1 MATDI
6 GTAYVQIVPSM
17 NGISGSISGL
27 MAPEASSAGSASG
40 VLLGSQLLGS
50 LKGALGV
57 AAVGAALKGLVDGV
71 GSCVT
76 EYANFDEAM
85 SQVAATM
92 GTSKD
97 QIGDL
102 TETAKEMGA
111 TTAFSADEAAQGL
124 NILAMAGLD
133 ADEQMAVLPEV
144 LNLASAGALDLES
157 SASYVTG
164 AIKGFGDSMD
174 NAQYYADLM
183 ANGATLANT
192 SVGDLGE
199 ALSGS
204 AATANSYGQ
213 DVDSVT
219 LSLLKLAE
227 QNVTGSE
234 ASTALNRAM
243 ADLYTPT
250 SSAKGALDELGVSCY
265 DASGEARDFN
275 DICDDLGTALA
286 GYDTETQNAYKDTIF
301 TTRGLQAYNKMSV
314 TSKEKTQEFSD
325 AIADSYGS
333 AAQQAQTQLDN
344 LNGDLTLFDSAV
356 SGLKIAIGEKF
367 DGICR
372 TFVQFGTDA
381 LGTFT
386 EVIDGTK
393 SIGDVLS
400 DVGNSIVDWF
410 SSIDWMGLAT
420 DVVSKIVN
428 GFATL
433 VQEVPATLANFATS
447 VTSYLEGVDWYAVGS
462 QVADFIINGIKNL
475 ISLVPGTIS
484 NFCRTITSFIQS
496 IDWHQVGSDIITFI
510 LNGIKALFTDVPA
523 AIGEFVESIK
533 TKITETDWLQVGS
546 DILQGII
553 DGITGLFSSGV
564 SAIGEFCSGIY
575 DAVTGF
581 FQTGSPSVLMMN
593 TGQDVAQGLI
603 DGMDGMGEGVD
614 AELQETLGYV
624 NAFGLEG
631 QAEMVTAGAEAAAG
645 ISTGYSQVPT
655 AVQNPLSGTLSN
667 INSWGNQA
675 GQAASSTAK
684 TFTSNTQS
692 GMSGLPGQVNQQLTG
707 AMANVTSWG
716 SKMGQQASVIAKTFV
731 TNFTSG
737 WANFSSQVS
746 NKLTQITT
754 AVNSWG
760 TQLASAAKTIA
771 NNFANNFISALSNL
785 NSKVSSEL
793 SSIISTVNGYGSS
806 MTSAGNTL
814 GSNLVQGMING
825 INNKSS
831 SLYSTISSV
840 VSKAVSTANSAAGTG
855 SPSRYLMWTGEM
867 MDEGLAL
874 GLSKYSDLVN
884 EAMLGV
890 MGIVEMA
897 NNMEYMADVRTG
909 NGNKANGFGRYGVF
923 NFTQNIYSQK
933 TTAAE
938 QQREAR
944 HEAQRAV
951 ITGVYA

>member
-17 NGISGSISGL
+17 NGISGSISSL
-27 MAPEASSAGSASG
+27 MAPEASSAGSSSG
-40 VLLGSQLLGS
+40 LLLGTQLLGS
-50 LKGALGV
+50 LKGALG
-57 AAVGAALKGLVDGV
+57 AAAIAGAVKGLVDGI

-97 QIGDL
+97 QITDL
-102 TETAKEMGA
+102 SDCAKEMGA
-111 TTAFSADEAAQGL
+111 TTAFSADEAANGL

-164 AIKGFGDSMD
+164 TIKGFGDSMD

-219 LSLLKLAE
+219 LSLLKMAE

-250 SSAKGALDELGVSCY
+250 SAAAGALDELGVSCY
-265 DASGEARDFN
+265 DETGAARDFN
-275 DICDDLGTALA
+275 DVCDELNDALG
-286 GYDTETQNAYKDTIF
+286 GMSEQEQNAYKDTIF
-301 TTRGLQAYNKMSV
+301 TTRGLQAFNKMSV
-314 TSKEKTQEFSD
+314 TSKETSQEFAD
-325 AIADSYGS
+325 ALADSYGS
-333 AAQQAQTQLDN
+333 AAQQAETQLDN

-400 DVGNSIVDWF
+400 DVGNSIVEWF
-410 SSIDWMGLAT
+410 GSIDWMGLAIEVK
-420 DVVSKIVN
+420 DKIIN
-428 GFATL
+428 GFKTL
-433 VQEVPATLANFATS
+433 VEEVPATLADFATS
-447 VTSYLEGVDWYAVGS
+447 VTSFLEGVDWYAVGS

-484 NFCRTITSFIQS
+484 NFCSTITSFIQS
-496 IDWHQVGSDIITFI
+496 VDWHQVGSDIITFI

-564 SAIGEFCSGIY
+564 SAIGDFCSGIY
-575 DAVTGF
+575 EAVTGF

-624 NAFGLEG
+624 DAFGIQG
-631 QAEMVTAGAEAAAG
+631 QEEMVNAGAQAAAG

-675 GQAASSTAK
+675 GQAASTTAK

-692 GMSGLPGQVNQQLTG
+692 GMSGLPGQVNNQLTG

-716 SKMGQQASVIAKTFV
+716 SKMSQQASVIAKTFV

-771 NNFANNFISALSNL
+771 NNFVNNFVSALSNL
-785 NSKVSSEL
+785 NSQVSSKL
-793 SSIISTVNGYGSS
+793 SSVVSTVNSYGST

-825 INNKSS
+825 INSKSS

-867 MDEGLAL
+867 MDEGLAI

-890 MGIVEMA
+890 MGIMEMA

-909 NGNKANGFGRYGVF
+909 NGKNANGFVRGAAI

-938 QQREAR
+938 QQREAKYQ
-944 HEAQRAV
+944 AQR
-951 ITGVYA
+951 